1 MENTN
6 TTYNCNKENDNN
18 MEEKNMAY
26 NNNTR
31 RSTKPLGKYVI
42 NILARTAVLV
52 AVLVALI
59 AVSQLL
65 VAESEMVYY
74 HIKISSNEKAR
85 DKSLARANNE
95 TISDIEEDL
104 YLAEA
109 KSFDKKVEL
118 YSAHREALKSSS
130 SSIIAFVA
138 RNGFRV
144 IHTLIGVLG
153 ITAIILLFFAFRK
166 MMFFKKYF
174 KDISNLFGEMATVS

>member
-1 MENTN
+1 
-6 TTYNCNKENDNN
+6 
-18 MEEKNMAY
+18 
-26 NNNTR
+26 
-31 RSTKPLGKYVI
+31 
-42 NILARTAVLV
+42 
-52 AVLVALI
+52 
-59 AVSQLL
+59 
-65 VAESEMVYY
+65 MVYY